1 MSQHVDK
8 CPICDKFKMI
18 LKLILFFI
26 SMNFCINHPN
36 LACFAIPSI
45 NRESKWKNKE
55 SEWISSY

>member
-55 SEWISSY
+55 SE